1 MINDIK
7 IWTLLLVIIF
17 VPMLK
22 AQDSITLENCYVLSR
37 QNYPLLK
44 QQRILETIKD
54 YTIENLSKGYLPNLS
69 INGQA
74 SYQSDVTELPFK
86 LPNLSVPA
94 LNKDQYKLYL
104 EAYQPILDGKMV
116 KRQQNLVNA
125 ATQVE
130 IEKVEVEL
138 YKLKERIDQIF
149 FGILLMDAQK
159 VQTQNLIKEVQ
170 NTLKKTNAAITN
182 GTALP
187 SSASLINAE
196 ILKINQREIELNAN
210 RRAFINVLSM
220 LTKTALSEASIFVK
234 PEYITSNEVSG

>member
-7 IWTLLLVIIF
+7 IWTLLLMIIF
-17 VPMLK
+17 VPKLK

-94 LNKDQYKLYL
+94 LNKDQYK
-104 EAYQPILDGKMV
+104 QKFDDG
-116 KRQQNLVNA
+116 LHA
-125 ATQVE
+125 
-130 IEKVEVEL
+130 
-138 YKLKERIDQIF
+138 
-149 FGILLMDAQK
+149 
-159 VQTQNLIKEVQ
+159 
-170 NTLKKTNAAITN
+170 
-182 GTALP
+182 
-187 SSASLINAE
+187 
-196 ILKINQREIELNAN
+196 
-210 RRAFINVLSM
+210 
-220 LTKTALSEASIFVK
+220 
-234 PEYITSNEVSG
+234 

>member
-74 SYQSDVTELPFK
+74 SYQSDVTELP
-86 LPNLSVPA
+86 LSC
-94 LNKDQYKLYL
+94 QIYL
-104 EAYQPILDGKMV
+104 FQPLIKINTSYIWRLISQFWMV
-116 KRQQNLVNA
+116 KWS
-125 ATQVE
+125 
-130 IEKVEVEL
+130 KDS
-138 YKLKERIDQIF
+138 RI
-149 FGILLMDAQK
+149 
-159 VQTQNLIKEVQ
+159 
-170 NTLKKTNAAITN
+170 
-182 GTALP
+182 
-187 SSASLINAE
+187 
-196 ILKINQREIELNAN
+196 
-210 RRAFINVLSM
+210 
-220 LTKTALSEASIFVK
+220 
-234 PEYITSNEVSG
+234 